1 MCLYLYITMLRI
13 LQYFC
18 RNVLQNFI
26 YMKVLQECSSIIWL
40 ECSIFNT
47 PPHSQSDIFL
57 NLIIL
62 LNLANYISP
71 IPFANISAIISSL
84 LQFDFIHCNHFSD
97 VIDIYIDMLSQ
108 NRAKHIGGS
117 FQKSSLDPQSFR
129 SFLLQVPVTIS
140 IPKLLL
146 PMQCILLLL
155 LIKLCKFVSCY
166 SS

>member
-40 ECSIFNT
+40 ERSIFNT

-140 IPKLLL
+140 TPKLLL